1 MLLTPPTPASLVS
14 PPAASPANSSSRAAS
29 KRQRSLNI
37 LRNCAQGLNVPTQT
51 SQAVPSSSFSP
62 FSPSQATAV
71 ASPGASSLVSD
82 ISDSITPPSIPRPAE
97 NQSLGY
103 FPDTGNNASTST
115 NNLPTIQESE
125 ASQVSSNAGRKTRS
139 MTRKRPGSV
148 AGSLVPQRHRGP
160 TTPDSDRDSII
171 SRHEIEHDTFEP
183 SSMTRD
189 IAAMDEPSKLAGLPA
204 DQMPTIKFIPHQ
216 DTRSSKPS
224 LAFAPTS
231 RTLPHEGCVIRVGR
245 YSERDM
251 SPGAAPNGPSAA
263 PVGFKSKVVSRR
275 HCEFW
280 CSQGQWYVKDV
291 SSSSGTFLNH
301 IRLSQPNTESRP
313 FPINDGDIIQL
324 GMDFRG
330 GEESIF
336 KCVKIRIECN
346 RAWQK
351 HLNNFKSVVNPNIVN
366 LLNIC
371 SMSTHKQLRALSQ
384 KEGDNAS
391 TNSTEC
397 SICLMSISV
406 RCPLHWQYNQ
416 LMSCS
421 PASHFSWLLALMFG
435 ISNAL
440 DPSSTIRNCTL
451 SFYAPI
457 AAPLPI

>member
-1 MLLTPPTPASLVS
+1 MIVTPPTPTSLVS
-14 PPAASPANSSSRAAS
+14 SPATSLAGSSTKSTS
-29 KRQRSLNI
+29 KRHRGLNI
-37 LRNCAQGLNVPTQT
+37 LRNYYAQGVNGAAEQTLPITPSTSSSPSST
-51 SQAVPSSSFSP
+51 SQGSSVI
-62 FSPSQATAV
+62 SPST
-71 ASPGASSLVSD
+71 SSLRSE
-82 ISDSITPPSIPRPAE
+82 ISDTPPSIPRPTE
-97 NQSLGY
+97 DQTIGY
-103 FPDTGNNASTST
+103 FPDTSNNNASAST
-115 NNLPTIQESE
+115 NSLPSIQEDDST
-125 ASQVSSNAGRKTRS
+125 SQLQSPGANSNKGRKTRS
-139 MTRKRPGSV
+139 MTRKRPSSF
-148 AGSLVPQRHRGP
+148 AGSLVPQKLRAP
-160 TTPDSDRDSII
+160 TTSNSTRYPNTAGQEADQSSIESD
-171 SRHEIEHDTFEP
+171 
-183 SSMTRD
+183 SMTRD
-189 IAAMDEPSKLAGLPA
+189 ISMDEPSKLAGLPA

-216 DTRSSKPS
+216 DARSSKPS

-251 SPGAAPNGPSAA
+251 SPSAAPNGPSAA

-313 FPINDGDIIQL
+313 FPVNDGDIIQL

-351 HLNNFKSVVNPNIVN
+351 HLNNFKSVIQFDVAN
-366 LLNIC
+366 LLKMH

-397 SICLMSISV
+397 SICLM
-406 RCPLHWQYNQ
+406 
-416 LMSCS
+416 
-421 PASHFSWLLALMFG
+421 A
-435 ISNAL
+435 
-440 DPSSTIRNCTL
+440 
-451 SFYAPI
+451 I
-457 AAPLPI
+457 AVS